1 MSVKIS
7 ELPLLSTLSDNDVL
21 AGVDTSA
28 DTTKKIELST
38 LKEYTNANI
47 DLTDYVQNT
56 DYASTTTGGVIK
68 IGSYGSNVT
77 NEGVLTGNTYP
88 YSSYSNV
95 NNNAFISK
103 GTLEN
108 VITGKGLVSN
118 TNYAT
123 DTTGGVIRA
132 TTYQGLEVTNA
143 GALKGLVRTYAQYTN
158 TSTTADTS
166 LISKGTLENVL
177 TEKIGDIN
185 SVLDTINGEVI

>member
-7 ELPLLSTLSDNDVL
+7 ELPLLSTLSDNDVI

-28 DTTKKIELST
+28 DATKKIELST

-77 NEGVLTGNTYP
+77 NDGVLTGNTYP
-88 YSSYSNV
+88 YSSYPNV

-108 VITGKGLVSN
+108 VITGKDLTTKAYVDSLV
-118 TNYAT
+118 
-123 DTTGGVIRA
+123 
-132 TTYQGLEVTNA
+132 
-143 GALKGLVRTYAQYTN
+143 
-158 TSTTADTS
+158 
-166 LISKGTLENVL
+166 
-177 TEKIGDIN
+177 GDIN
-185 SVLDTINGEVI
+185 TALDTINGEII